1 MDKIEAPWDRLEK
14 ILKSLSVKDLIYYES
29 ILIYVLKMPDLQ
41 ASLIIV
47 FFYFFSSVPDE
58 SKVQSLV
65 DRRPGKKFLVT
76 AFLFLEIAG
85 CVFVAFG
92 PCF

>member
-29 ILIYVLKMPDLQ
+29 ILIYVFKMPDLQ

-47 FFYFFSSVPDE
+47 FFIFSLQCQMKAKFSHWLIADRVRN
-58 SKVQSLV
+58 SL
-65 DRRPGKKFLVT
+65 
-76 AFLFLEIAG
+76 
-85 CVFVAFG
+85 
-92 PCF
+92 